1 MGDSGAVGAA
11 SGTPV
16 DGAGKPNPPPPS
28 APPIPPGKTD
38 SITLLFTFSIIAS
51 LRMYTV
57 SYTHLTLPTIA

>member
-16 DGAGKPNPPPPS
+16 DGAGKPKLPAPLS
-28 APPIPPGKTD
+28 APPIPFGNTD

-51 LRMYTV
+51 LRMYT
-57 SYTHLTLPTIA
+57 